1 MTLHRT
7 YYEDEIE
14 DEIEELYEM
23 GLIDECGNWIDH
35 TTIIGYTRS

>member
-7 YYEDEIE
+7 YYE

-35 TTIIGYTRS
+35 TTTIGYTRS